1 MVDVSS
7 HLSVGVNIPCLLPNC
22 DKPFHVNILRII
34 SMRDM
39 CIAVTQSEIEG
50 LYRRFRAL
58 DRGRKVCT
66 DYPSDCN
73 DIHSRAVQDLNV
85 SYVPDFLC

>member
-1 MVDVSS
+1 MADVSS
-7 HLSVGVNIPCLLPNC
+7 HRSVGVNIPCLLPDCNNTI
-22 DKPFHVNILRII
+22 HVNILRII
-34 SMRDM
+34 CMRNM

-73 DIHSRAVQDLNV
+73 DIHSRAVQGREV
-85 SYVPDFLC
+85 SYVPDLLC